1 MRKRLFRLLL
11 LASVAATTQLTA
23 NAQPRANTQSANP
36 RTAQATPTFDIFY
49 SSASGGGRLTG
60 RMFVIFAHTDSIE
73 PRLQVGRYGTQFFG
87 VDFVDLPPDHAVH
100 IDGTTLGYPINEMA
114 AIPPGDYYVQAVLDR
129 YTEFKRSDGPTL
141 WMHMDQWEGQD
152 WRRSPGNL
160 HSKVQKITIG
170 GTNSGTNSGA
180 NSAAN
185 GGAKPQRIP
194 LTVDEA
200 MPPIA
205 EPADTKWVKHIKI
218 KSNKLTA
225 FWGHPIFI
233 GATILLPKD
242 YEAHP
247 DQHYPTI
254 YQEGHF
260 SIGAPF
266 GFKEDASNDFS
277 KDWTSDSFPPFI
289 AVTIQ
294 HPSPYFDDS
303 YAVNSAN
310 NGPYGDAIQDE
321 LIPGIEHQFRCIPQ
335 GYARLL
341 TGGSTGGW
349 ESFALQVL
357 YPDFYGGCWAF
368 SPDPLDFNNVEG
380 INIYKD
386 QNAFY
391 KQHEWYRAPTPNT
404 RVPATG
410 EVMLTSEQ
418 RNTMELV
425 NGTHGRS
432 GGQMDIWSAVFGPVG
447 DNGYFKPLFD
457 KSTGAID
464 STVAIYWRDH
474 FDMLY
479 YLQHHWAEVGP
490 KVAGKLHVFAGRMD
504 DFYLNIAVYHMEEFL
519 SATKDPYYNGSFMY
533 GDRGGH
539 GWRPW
544 TTGQL
549 IRNMAAY
556 LKANGH

>member
-1 MRKRLFRLLL
+1 MRQSILLFALIGWIS
-11 LASVAATTQLTA
+11 AQPAAAQSTGTA
-23 NAQPRANTQSANP
+23 QPTNAQLSPS
-36 RTAQATPTFDIFY
+36 FDVFY

-60 RMFVIFAHTDSIE
+60 RMFVIFAHTDSVE

-87 VDFVDLPPDHAVH
+87 IDFVDLPSEKAVH
-100 IDGTTLGYPINEMA
+100 IDGTTLGYPINAMKD
-114 AIPPGDYYVQAVLDR
+114 IPPGDYYVQAVLDR
-129 YTEFKRSDGPTL
+129 YTEFKRSDGHTL

-160 HSKVQKITIG
+160 CSKVIKITIG
-170 GTNSGTNSGA
+170 GAKEGSTGA
-180 NSAAN
+180 
-185 GGAKPQRIP
+185 AKAQRVA
-194 LTVDEA
+194 LAVDQA
-200 MPPIA
+200 IPPI
-205 EPADTKWVKHIKI
+205 PANPDTRYVKHIKI
-218 KSNKLTA
+218 KSEKLST
-225 FWGHPIFI
+225 FWGQPIYI

-242 YEAHP
+242 YAAHP

-254 YQEGHF
+254 YSEGHF
-260 SIGAPF
+260 STAPPIGF
-266 GFKEDASNDFS
+266 HEDTSNSFS
-277 KDWTSDSFPPFI
+277 KYWISDSCPRFI
-289 AVTIQ
+289 AVTLQ

-321 LIPGIEHQFRCIPQ
+321 LIPEIEHEFRCIPQ
-335 GYARLL
+335 GWARLL

-368 SPDPLDFNNVEG
+368 SPDPLDFHNVEG
-380 INIYKD
+380 INIYND

-404 RVPATG
+404 RVPETG
-410 EVMLTSEQ
+410 EVMLTSQQ

-432 GGQMDIWSAVFGPVG
+432 GGQLDIWSAVFGPVG
-447 DNGYFKPLFD
+447 NDGYFKPLFD
-457 KSTGAID
+457 KSTGSID
-464 STVAIYWRDH
+464 STVALYWQQH

-490 KVAGKLHVFAGRMD
+490 KLVGKLHVFAGRMD
-504 DFYLNIAVYHMEEFL
+504 DFYLNIAVYHMEDFL

-544 TTGQL
+544 NTMEL
-549 IRNMAAY
+549 LRNMAAY
-556 LKANGH
+556 LKENGH